1 MNIKKYICA
10 NLLSFFGNIG
20 FSILLCM
27 IFITIFFYNAY
38 NFFTGLIAYSASLC
52 FGTYIY
58 IIPSMIIMLLFE
70 LLIHKITHNK
80 FLLNIPFKNEN
91 IRYTYNILFWLG
103 IVCSILY
110 LLFYLWFITR

>member
-1 MNIKKYICA
+1 MNITKYICA
-10 NLLSFFGNIG
+10 NILSVLGNIG
-20 FSILLCM
+20 L
-27 IFITIFFYNAY
+27 FITLCLFYAFVTDANY
-38 NFFTGLIAYSASLC
+38 NYVVGLIAYSASLC
-52 FGTYIY
+52 FSSYIY
-58 IIPSMIIMLLFE
+58 IIPFFVIL
-70 LLIHKITHNK
+70 LLIETLLHKITLNK

>member
-1 MNIKKYICA
+1 MKLTKYICA
-10 NLLSFFGNIG
+10 NILFLMGNAGLCIFLLS
-20 FSILLCM
+20 
-27 IFITIFFYNAY
+27 
-38 NFFTGLIAYSASLC
+38 LI
-52 FGTYIY
+52 GTYTIQGNVWMY
-58 IIPSMIIMLLFE
+58 IERNCGIWAFIILGF
-70 LLIHKITHNK
+70 LLILPIEIFANKITHNK

>member
-10 NLLSFFGNIG
+10 NILSLLGNLG
-20 FSILLCM
+20 LLIALCAFY
-27 IFITIFFYNAY
+27 IFAINANYNY
-38 NFFTGLIAYSASLC
+38 IVGLIAYLASFC
-52 FGTYIY
+52 FGKYIY
-58 IIPSMIIMLLFE
+58 IIPIIVIL
-70 LLIHKITHNK
+70 LLIEVLMHKITHNK